1 MKSPPSSK
9 KVRTEVN
16 ILASSLAKALK
27 SPRRP
32 PPTLTLVD
40 VSSPPNNRSR
50 FNGRHDKHSS
60 YRQHYSRRHKAVTKK
75 KNDGHSR
82 YMSYSAVQYQYQ
94 YNHNSNI
101 SDDDKEHRR
110 SIIQTHD
117 GRTFIDWLFLRP
129 FRCKQHAIG
138 SMDNNNSIASIFS
151 MPSMPSAAELLC
163 GSIDKAFALERILAA
178 AVGIVNDVSGI
189 VIQKQLLSEV
199 SFQIGSRPIIR
210 YTNGDE
216 CILPISSAGV
226 VSEEA
231 FNTVKKI
238 CAFTYPRQNAEEQVF
253 TKQQEMKCPIS
264 NTWHVVELRTI
275 SSNEEEITF
284 KVGRRQ
290 ADIEC
295 ETIIQDACH
304 RFLAANVENS
314 TFLFFIVG
322 PPKSGKS
329 SVLREF
335 RKTLSYSNGFHQ
347 WNVFD
352 GNEVARLVSTESTH
366 ALSSS
371 LISYIEECKSNNSW
385 KQKDSALPYV
395 MVFDDLSN
403 EAGLPMVQN
412 IAKHG
417 INVIATLGNGY
428 DYLFNPNNH
437 FCQFDGFRV
446 RVVTTMI
453 LEIKPDGHTRC
464 DSRNINT
471 KYKLTTI
478 GLGG

>member
-32 PPTLTLVD
+32 PPT
-40 VSSPPNNRSR
+40 
-50 FNGRHDKHSS
+50 
-60 YRQHYSRRHKAVTKK
+60 QHYSRRHKAVTKK

-199 SFQIGSRPIIR
+199 SFQIGSGPIIR

-264 NTWHVVELRTI
+264 NTWHVVELRAT
-275 SSNEEEITF
+275 SSKNEEEITF

-335 RKTLSYSNGFHQ
+335 RKTL
-347 WNVFD
+347 
-352 GNEVARLVSTESTH
+352 
-366 ALSSS
+366 
-371 LISYIEECKSNNSW
+371 
-385 KQKDSALPYV
+385 
-395 MVFDDLSN
+395 
-403 EAGLPMVQN
+403 
-412 IAKHG
+412 
-417 INVIATLGNGY
+417 
-428 DYLFNPNNH
+428 
-437 FCQFDGFRV
+437 
-446 RVVTTMI
+446 
-453 LEIKPDGHTRC
+453 
-464 DSRNINT
+464 
-471 KYKLTTI
+471 
-478 GLGG
+478 